1 VPEPARSLAQNL
13 SDFRHGDEME
23 VAIFTGAGRALSA
36 GENMQESLANGA
48 PSGRCPTIKRL
59 FQVTG
64 IATVNG
70 FAMRGFMLVER
81 TDLRVAVR
89 GAVFKIS

>member
-1 VPEPARSLAQNL
+1 
-13 SDFRHGDEME
+13 ME

-48 PSGRCPTIKRL
+48 PSGRCPAIEETFVSGALEKP
-59 FQVTG
+59 V

-81 TDLRVAVR
+81 TDVRVAVR